1 MNLEQ
6 QSFDQNALSRQLAVY
21 GQETQLKLM
30 ALRIFI
36 HGLSG
41 VLQLVFSWE

>member
-1 MNLEQ
+1 MDIEQ
-6 QSFDQNALSRQLAVY
+6 QNALSRQLAVY
-21 GQETQLKLM
+21 GQEMQGKLM

-41 VLQLVFSWE
+41 VTNISFS